1 MRSLLFLL
9 IPTGIISS
17 FIGHFGPTEQLD
29 PTTPSHFTETALN
42 ADGGE
47 VYAQYCASCH
57 GADGRDFIQ
66 RSWKLGSRAED
77 LKRVIANGSS
87 LLGMPAFGEVLSQ
100 DDIKNVSDYLLQKA
114 AEAPSFFAAPPK
126 IVRTTDIS
134 LRANIII
141 DGLDT
146 PWGMDFLNDTVLIFT
161 EREGRLWAFHSGI
174 QQEILG
180 LPKDIHVKGQGGL
193 LDVMLWTDPA
203 SDEDWIYLTYSKDYP
218 TDKKL
223 SATAAVRSQL
233 KQSAQGFTIGEWEE
247 ILVAGP
253 YSRTHHHYGSRMA
266 MGADN
271 MLYITCGERGMRNV
285 HPQNLSTS
293 PGKVH
298 RLHPNGAVPE
308 DNPFVNVD
316 GAVPSIWSWGHR
328 NPQGMFVHPTTNEVW
343 THEHGPKGGDEINVL
358 RKGAN
363 YGWPEITFGRN
374 YTGTIITRDTAKAGM
389 EQPLHYWLPSIGAC
403 GMDVIQGASW
413 PKSWQNNLLVGSLS
427 FEYLERVVL
436 DASGKVSAREKLLDG
451 VGRVRDIARS
461 DDGTIY
467 VAVEGAGMIFQ
478 LEPILED

>member
-9 IPTGIISS
+9 IPTGIISI

-180 LPKDIHVKGQGGL
+180 LPKDIHVKGQG
-193 LDVMLWTDPA
+193 
-203 SDEDWIYLTYSKDYP
+203 
-218 TDKKL
+218 
-223 SATAAVRSQL
+223 
-233 KQSAQGFTIGEWEE
+233 
-247 ILVAGP
+247 
-253 YSRTHHHYGSRMA
+253 
-266 MGADN
+266 
-271 MLYITCGERGMRNV
+271 
-285 HPQNLSTS
+285 
-293 PGKVH
+293 
-298 RLHPNGAVPE
+298 
-308 DNPFVNVD
+308 
-316 GAVPSIWSWGHR
+316 
-328 NPQGMFVHPTTNEVW
+328 
-343 THEHGPKGGDEINVL
+343 
-358 RKGAN
+358 
-363 YGWPEITFGRN
+363 
-374 YTGTIITRDTAKAGM
+374 
-389 EQPLHYWLPSIGAC
+389 
-403 GMDVIQGASW
+403 
-413 PKSWQNNLLVGSLS
+413 
-427 FEYLERVVL
+427 
-436 DASGKVSAREKLLDG
+436 
-451 VGRVRDIARS
+451 
-461 DDGTIY
+461 
-467 VAVEGAGMIFQ
+467 
-478 LEPILED
+478 